1 MRIPR
6 PLAWLL
12 LAMSFFTAGLLR
24 QFHDEIPRSPFFPPA
39 IGSLLV
45 FCILFLLLVA
55 ARETRQGA
63 VPGPGIRLGSLT
75 PLLLMLL
82 VEKWM
87 SMVLY
92 IPVFHVISSVR
103 VSDDILDA
111 RFRAFAGA
119 GLLVICLLLAR
130 FSEPARRRTWRASR
144 PARWPMGLASAAAA
158 VVGTYIMLMG
168 IVTVSRGSLPLR
180 WPEPSLL
187 TVWILGGQ
195 ALRAFAEEVYYRG
208 LLQSELARLAPRLG
222 ARGSMAR
229 RWLALLP
236 TSIVF
241 GMEHLT
247 VGLPWHETARQMIFT
262 VSLGLLLGIL
272 VMVTSNLV
280 FAAGVHAWIN
290 WLLLG
295 VAPRLVDSAGAAALP
310 PGSYVAV
317 ALVLAFIITFLL
329 ERRER
334 AA

>member
-1 MRIPR
+1 
-6 PLAWLL
+6 
-12 LAMSFFTAGLLR
+12 MSFFTAGLLR
-24 QFHDEIPRSPFFPPA
+24 QFHDEIPRSPLVPA
-39 IGSLLV
+39 AVGSLLF

-55 ARETRQGA
+55 AREGRQGA

-82 VEKWM
+82 VEKWI
-87 SMVLY
+87 SMGLY
-92 IPVFHVISSVR
+92 NPVFHAISSAR
-103 VSDDILDA
+103 GPEDLLDA

-119 GLLVICLLLAR
+119 GLLAICLLIAT
-130 FSEPARRRTWRASR
+130 FSAPARRATWRASC
-144 PARWPMGLASAAAA
+144 PARWPKGLAAAA
-158 VVGTYIMLMG
+158 VAVGGTYLLLVG
-168 IVTVSRGSLPLR
+168 VVRASGTSLPLR
-180 WPEPSLL
+180 WPEPTLL
-187 TVWILGGQ
+187 AGWILGGQ

-208 LLQSELARLAPRLG
+208 LLQSELQRLAPRLG

-229 RWLALLP
+229 RWMALLP

-241 GMEHLT
+241 GMEHLV
-247 VGLPWHETARQMIFT
+247 VGLPWNETARQMIFI

-295 VAPRLVDSAGAAALP
+295 VAPRLVNPAGEAALP
-310 PGSYVAV
+310 PGSYVAL

-334 AA
+334 TT